1 LGYRFAPDF
10 QVTSGIYYLHDANN
24 SANKATEFA
33 LGAEY
38 SLSKATTLYAQVG
51 HVNNK
56 GDMTMTIDYGAPV
69 APGMGTTAV
78 NFGLR
83 HKF

>member
-1 LGYRFAPDF
+1 MD
-10 QVTSGIYYLHDANN
+10 N